1 MSQSIVLQKASA
13 FALRIVR
20 LYKYLCEERREYVL
34 SKDCLID
41 GTRIGA
47 HIKEAQQAGSR
58 NGFHK
63 DMSIALQKASRAE
76 YWLQLLHNAEFLEE
90 RDFLSINADCLE
102 LQKML
107 TRIVKNTNENE

>member
-1 MSQSIVLQKASA
+1 MSKSIVLEKASA

-20 LYKYLCEERREYVL
+20 LYKYLCEERREFVL
-34 SKDCLID
+34 SKDCLMD

-58 NGFHK
+58 NGFHLN
-63 DMSIALQKASRAE
+63 MSIALQKASRTE

-90 RDFLSINADCLE
+90 REFLSINADCIE

-107 TRIVKNTNENE
+107 TRIVKSTDENE